1 MSAEPKFTLKQVLC
15 IVTVAIAASGGGAAY
30 TVSASDAVQDSRIE
44 AVEKAVDRLKVE
56 TSETHD
62 SVLVVGAQTEHIAED
77 VAELKD
83 DTKDIQRLLNR
94 LIERT
99 GG

>member
-1 MSAEPKFTLKQVLC
+1 
-15 IVTVAIAASGGGAAY
+15 
-30 TVSASDAVQDSRIE
+30 
-44 AVEKAVDRLKVE
+44 VEKAVDRLKVE